1 MLNPVTG
8 EGARPSIGR
17 SAGLDETSIGLDF
30 GEDGPVGPCAGSAG
44 TTAPSLFFNS
54 GAGALGSFSGDAVGF
69 SEEEVGFSATAACFS
84 AAGARFCLSSV
95 SSDWMRC
102 SIASSF
108 FNKASFTSPSAAR
121 APLQLMMDI
130 AAAASSAFRLQR
142 RSGLNIDTGKRG
154 NWCNDIG
161 APAAE
166 IKDSATHLTPL
177 QNISGIR
184 KWSARLESLHFRIRI
199 KLKYES

>member
-1 MLNPVTG
+1 MLSPVTG

-17 SAGLDETSIGLDF
+17 SAGLDETSIGLDVWR
-30 GEDGPVGPCAGSAG
+30 GRLPVGPCAGSAG
-44 TTAPSLFFNS
+44 TTAPSLFFDS
-54 GAGALGSFSGDAVGF
+54 GAGALGSFSGDAAAF
-69 SEEEVGFSATAACFS
+69 RRRRSASRQRPPAFRQQAAC
-84 AAGARFCLSSV
+84 FCLSSA

-130 AAAASSAFRLQR
+130 AVAASSAFRLQR
-142 RSGLNIDTGKRG
+142 RSGLNIDGKRG

-161 APAAE
+161 APSAE
-166 IKDSATHLTPL
+166 IKAPRHT
-177 QNISGIR
+177 
-184 KWSARLESLHFRIRI
+184 
-199 KLKYES
+199 